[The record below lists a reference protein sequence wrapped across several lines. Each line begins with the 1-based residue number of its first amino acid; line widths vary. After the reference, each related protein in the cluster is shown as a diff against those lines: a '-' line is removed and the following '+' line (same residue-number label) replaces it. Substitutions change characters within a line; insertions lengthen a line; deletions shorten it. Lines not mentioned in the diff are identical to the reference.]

1 LHAAPVYPELN
12 CREATR
18 SGVSFAAWSLCSVPT
33 ASRIRAF
40 ALVLCAL
47 VAARTLPAQNLNL
60 RAENVDV
67 TSVSSVYSSLPD
79 APGFQ
84 TPTQTPTPTAPAAA
98 AASKGLASLSGTVIS
113 ASDAAIPRVTVSLL
127 GGGTDAVRDSRADE
141 QGRFIFPNLLPGTY
155 HIVISAQDIQTYESP
170 DITLVAG
177 QQGELPPAK
186 LAIAATQSSITVF
199 AHPDSVAQA
208 QVHLAE
214 KQRVLGILP
223 NFYTS
228 YIWDA
233 APMSS
238 KLKFQLAA
246 RTLYDPLAFL
256 IAGGVAGVEQ
266 LHNTFPGYG
275 RGPEGYAKRYGAA
288 YGDTAIGRMVGSAIL
303 PSLLH
308 QDPRYFYRGTGSVPS
323 RTYYAVK
330 SVFITRGDNGKREF
344 NYSQVLGDFADSGFA
359 NFYRTNHDRSA
370 GLTVRNTF
378 IIFGTNA
385 AGNVI
390 REFLLHHMTP
400 NLPSI
405 DQGKA
410 AITRVGP

>member
-1 LHAAPVYPELN
+1 LHVSAVLLEENFSESARICIPPAGLPS
-12 CREATR
+12 R
-18 SGVSFAAWSLCSVPT
+18 SPQTLARVSISAVALSLCGFVAVP
-33 ASRIRAF
+33 SLR
-40 ALVLCAL
+40 
-47 VAARTLPAQNLNL
+47 AQNLDG
-60 RAENVDV
+60 RAVNIDV
-67 TSVSSVYSSLPD
+67 ASNSSSSLPEE
-79 APGFQ
+79 PGFQ
-84 TPTQTPTPTAPAAA
+84 AQTQGAPAAA
-98 AASKGLASLSGTVIS
+98 SAHLASLSGSVTSVS
-113 ASDAAIPRVTVSLL
+113 GSAIPHVTVSLL
-127 GGGTDAVRDSRADE
+127 GGGTDAVRVASADD
-141 QGRFIFPNLLPGTY
+141 QGQFNFRDLLPGTY

-170 DITLVAG
+170 DVTVVAG
-177 QQGELPPAK
+177 QQGVLPPAR
-186 LAIAATQSSITVF
+186 LAIAATETSVTVF

-238 KLKFQLAA
+238 KLKFKLAV
-246 RTLYDPLAFL
+246 RTLDDPLAFL
-256 IAGGVAGVEQ
+256 VAGGVAGVEQ

-288 YGDTAIGRMVGSAIL
+288 YADTAIGRMVGSAIL

-323 RTYYAVK
+323 RTFYAIK

-359 NFYRTNHDRSA
+359 NFYRTPQDRSA
-370 GLTVRNTF
+370 SLTVRNSF
-378 IIFGTNA
+378 IILGTNA
-385 AGNVI
+385 AGNII

-405 DQGKA
+405 DTGKA
-410 AITRVGP
+410 STRVGP